1 MVEYN
6 HNAVTVGSADATIKA
21 SHGVVVAVHVT
32 LKGASGDKLV
42 LRNGT
47 SNTDPIEFEVHGE
60 EVQNVIE
67 INRRFEDGIRADFTG
82 STARYIVV
90 YK

>member
-1 MVEYN
+1 MGTEN
-6 HNAVTVGSADATIKA
+6 HNAVTVGASDTTIKS

-32 LKGASGDKLV
+32 LVGASGDKLV

-47 SNTDPIEFEVHGE
+47 ANTDPVEFEVHGE
-60 EVQNVIE
+60 GIQNVIQ

>member
-6 HNAVTVGSADATIKA
+6 HNAVTVGSADTTIKA

-32 LKGASGDKLV
+32 LVGAGNS
-42 LRNGT
+42 
-47 SNTDPIEFEVHGE
+47 DPIEFEVHGE
-60 EVQNVIE
+60 SVQNVIQ

>member
-6 HNAVTVGSADATIKA
+6 HNAVTVGSADITIKA

-32 LKGASGDKLV
+32 LKGAAGDKLV

-60 EVQNVIE
+60 DVQNVIE

-82 STARYIVV
+82 TTARYIVV